1 MRGRDEGTPRRAECH
16 GGGDT
21 RPAGLPPAAVDADVP
36 SAVGRVLGVLLDEQ
50 VCRAGRIDATF
61 ARDVAGRVRSFT
73 LEGGKRTRSQFLWWG
88 LRACGDGP
96 GARAVGTVLRVA
108 AAVELLQTCALVHDD
123 AMDRSPVRRGR
134 PSVHVEFAERFTA
147 PGREARAARFG
158 AAAAVLTGDLALA
171 WADDTLAAAGLDGR
185 CGARVREIW
194 QAMRGEMV
202 AGQYLDLY
210 GQISGSRSAALATR
224 ISYLKSARY
233 SVERPLA
240 LGAALAD
247 AEEATAQAL
256 CAAGRC
262 AGVAFQFQ
270 DDLLGVFG
278 DPERTGKPT
287 GDDIREGKLTTL
299 LTVARARAARRHD
312 RAALAVLDRCVGDR
326 GLDDAGLERVRAVF
340 VATGA
345 RDEVAA
351 RIRRLV
357 TRSFRHLDSVPL
369 DAFAA
374 ARLRRLISAVAGVGE
389 DPDGPGPADGADGGS
404 DCPSLAACARGGRD
418 R

>member
-1 MRGRDEGTPRRAECH
+1 M
-16 GGGDT
+16 
-21 RPAGLPPAAVDADVP
+21 P

-50 VCRAGRIDATF
+50 VGRAGGIDATF

-96 GARAVGTVLRVA
+96 GAGAVGTVLRVA

-357 TRSFRHLDSVPL
+357 TRSFRHLDSVPWTPSPP
-369 DAFAA
+369 
-374 ARLRRLISAVAGVGE
+374 RGC
-389 DPDGPGPADGADGGS
+389 GG
-404 DCPSLAACARGGRD
+404 
-418 R
+418 